1 MGITVN
7 YYLDGTTFSNATK
20 IYTDVDLT
28 TLAPNGWYSFGGK
41 YRHQTGG
48 FLLGESVCPACDEAC
63 SPNPT
68 GAGEGSFQFT
78 SNTPGVYYMKVSTG
92 TGVGLIRPFIQ
103 LLNNDFMGIQ
113 IIHNATIY
121 NNWVNDEG
129 YKSPGNSNPIWLG
142 DASSPTPG
150 PPAAG
155 TVYTNQPTFTWSGTA
170 WVQGGNIGYTVNS
183 TTNYN
188 ATFATNNWC
197 GNINKN
203 SNTLPLQDV
212 DITIFVPPSVPGGV
226 NFRFTLTCPQLLPAI
241 PFNATRFANAVDACN
256 AVGTSDSVFFGGAD
270 NQTNI
275 TLTQIQ
281 VNGFVYT
288 NQFASSGS
296 PIAGYYKINDITSNG
311 YMQVDANGV
320 VIAVGT
326 CPP

>member
-41 YRHQTGG
+41 YRQQTGG
-48 FLLGESVCPACDEAC
+48 FLLGEAVCPACDELCAT
-63 SPNPT
+63 NPQS
-68 GAGEGSFQFT
+68 AGEGSFQFT
-78 SNTPGVYYMKVSTG
+78 SNNPGVYYIKINTG
-92 TGVGLIRPFIQ
+92 TGVGLIRPYIQ
-103 LLNNDFMGIQ
+103 SLNNDFLGIQ
-113 IIHNATIY
+113 ILHGGTLY
-121 NNWVNDEG
+121 NDWVNDEG

-150 PPAAG
+150 PPPAG

-188 ATFATNNWC
+188 AGPALDNWC

-256 AVGTSDSVFFGGAD
+256 AVGTSDSVFFGGAN
-270 NQTNI
+270 NQINI
-275 TLTQIQ
+275 DLTQIQ
-281 VNGFVYT
+281 INGFVYT